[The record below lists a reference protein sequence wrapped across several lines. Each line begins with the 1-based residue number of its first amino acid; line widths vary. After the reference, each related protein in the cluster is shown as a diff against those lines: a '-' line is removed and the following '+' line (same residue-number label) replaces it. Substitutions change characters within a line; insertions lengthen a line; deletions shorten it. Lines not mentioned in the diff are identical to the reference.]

1 MYLTHF
7 IPTKWPRGR
16 TNANIGLDH
25 PHTHSE
31 PHFLLSPPKVYL
43 LNSIVNEL
51 PYKLVVKPNNSC
63 GCRYAVSQDPLTA
76 SLNKNWINKW
86 NKCVTSLTPSRSPSM
101 RLQGKPSDFIYRQT
115 FEAELKG
122 AGGSPLATNFKRL
135 ALTGA
140 ETVCCPQRSHSLPAG
155 QYVTLHIFV
164 IVVLLC
170 ILRRYWHKN
179 IKKSWKTPLYSIVDL
194 EKIEDIGCVTQGYC
208 LS

>member
-135 ALTGA
+135 ANAHVPNASVTSRESGSIPKLPTGGWRY
-140 ETVCCPQRSHSLPAG
+140 EITFQNRTCLLSITWLPG
-155 QYVTLHIFV
+155 Y
-164 IVVLLC
+164 
-170 ILRRYWHKN
+170 IL
-179 IKKSWKTPLYSIVDL
+179 
-194 EKIEDIGCVTQGYC
+194 
-208 LS
+208 